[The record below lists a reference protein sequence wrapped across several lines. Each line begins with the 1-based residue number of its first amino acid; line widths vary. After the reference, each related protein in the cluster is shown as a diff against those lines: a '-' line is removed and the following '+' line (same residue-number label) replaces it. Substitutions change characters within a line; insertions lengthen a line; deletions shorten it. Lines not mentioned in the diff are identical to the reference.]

1 MTVVS
6 GAFDTLGSTVNA
18 ALSWPST
25 RPEQA
30 SVIANATNRILVL
43 LLFIYSFPLFSAHSV
58 KLTVRILS
66 DGVDYNG
73 FSHLLQVALRSFLR
87 FLFGIHGPR
96 LSDVVHGP
104 LRKLNRVCV
113 NKRHAQLSYWILRG
127 KVRAVFRIPA

>member
-1 MTVVS
+1 MTMPVAFAFFPSAITVVS

-30 SVIANATNRILVL
+30 SVIANATNRILVF

-66 DGVDYNG
+66 DGVDYNC
-73 FSHLLQVALRSFLR
+73 FSHLLQVKLRSFLAPYSR
-87 FLFGIHGPR
+87 CGPR
-96 LSDVVHGP
+96 SV
-104 LRKLNRVCV
+104 
-113 NKRHAQLSYWILRG
+113 
-127 KVRAVFRIPA
+127 